1 MFILIFK
8 RVILGFITLFLVSL
22 ITFVGVEILPGDAC
36 TTYLEREAYGAALEA
51 CYQRLGL
58 NIPAYERYIYWL
70 FNVIQGDFG
79 YSLSG
84 EMKINEVL
92 GPRVKNSLVLASA
105 SILIGI
111 PLALLLGIITALW
124 RDKLPDIIISTF
136 TIFSMTIPEF
146 ISATLLILIVAI
158 WLEWLPGIV
167 IVPTGA
173 SIAELLPNIIL
184 PVIAIS
190 MIMTAHM
197 ARMVRS
203 SVIQVMASD
212 YVQMAILKGVPYW
225 KMVFKHVLPNALLP
239 AINVVALTIAW
250 LLGGV
255 VVTEVVFNYPGLG
268 RLVIESISNR
278 DLPVVQALAIIL
290 ASIYV
295 VINLL
300 ADLITLMLNPRLK
313 SLQIKND

>member
-1 MFILIFK
+1 MLILVLK
-8 RVILGFITLFLVSL
+8 RILLGLITLFIVSL
-22 ITFVGVEILPGDAC
+22 ITFVGVEVLPGDAC
-36 TTYLEREAYGAALEA
+36 TTYLEREDYGAALEA
-51 CYQRLGL
+51 CYKRLGL
-58 NIPAYERYIYWL
+58 DIPAYERYVSWAIG
-70 FNVIQGDFG
+70 VIQGDFG

-84 EMKINEVL
+84 EMKINDVL

-111 PLALLLGIITALW
+111 PIALLLGIITALW
-124 RDKLPDIIISTF
+124 RDKMPDIIISTF

-173 SIAELLPNIIL
+173 SVSELLPNIIL

-295 VINLL
+295 IINLI
-300 ADLITLMLNPRLK
+300 ADLLTLMLNPRLK
-313 SLQIKND
+313 SLQIKK

>member
-1 MFILIFK
+1 MLFLICK
-8 RVILGFITLFLVSL
+8 RIGLGLITLFIVSL
-22 ITFVGVEILPGDAC
+22 ITFIGVEVLPGDAC
-36 TTYLEREAYGAALEA
+36 TAYLEREAFGAQLEA
-51 CYQRLGL
+51 CIKRLGL
-58 NIPAYERYIYWL
+58 DIPSYERYISWAY
-70 FNVIQGDFG
+70 NAMQGNFG

-84 EMKINEVL
+84 QMPITEVL
-92 GPRVKNSLVLASA
+92 GPRVKNSLILASA
-105 SILIGI
+105 AIIIGI
-111 PLALLLGIITALW
+111 PTALILGIITALW
-124 RDKLPDIIISTF
+124 RDKFPDIIISTIA
-136 TIFSMTIPEF
+136 IFSMTIPEF
-146 ISATLLILIVAI
+146 ISATLLILVVAI

-167 IVPTGA
+167 IVSTDA
-173 SIAELLPNIIL
+173 TFLELLPNIIL
-184 PVIAIS
+184 PVIAIA

-295 VINLL
+295 SINLI

-313 SLQIKND
+313 SMQIRK

>member
-1 MFILIFK
+1 MLFLICK
-8 RVILGFITLFLVSL
+8 RIGLGLITLFIVSL
-22 ITFVGVEILPGDAC
+22 ITFIGVEVLPGDAC
-36 TTYLEREAYGAALEA
+36 TAYLEREAFGAQLEA
-51 CYQRLGL
+51 CIKRLGL
-58 NIPAYERYIYWL
+58 DIPSYERYISWAY
-70 FNVIQGDFG
+70 NAIQGNFG

-84 EMKINEVL
+84 QMPITEVL
-92 GPRVKNSLVLASA
+92 GPRVKNSLILASA
-105 SILIGI
+105 AIIIGI
-111 PLALLLGIITALW
+111 PTALILGIITALW
-124 RDKLPDIIISTF
+124 RDKFPDIVISTIA
-136 TIFSMTIPEF
+136 IFSMTIPEF
-146 ISATLLILIVAI
+146 ISATLLILVVAI

-167 IVPTGA
+167 IVSTDA
-173 SIAELLPNIIL
+173 TFLELLPNIIL
-184 PVIAIS
+184 PVIAIA

-295 VINLL
+295 SINLI
-300 ADLITLMLNPRLK
+300 ADLMTLMLNPRLK
-313 SLQIKND
+313 SMQIRK

>member
-1 MFILIFK
+1 MLILVLK
-8 RVILGFITLFLVSL
+8 RILLGLITLFIVSL
-22 ITFVGVEILPGDAC
+22 ITFVGVEVLPGDAC

-51 CYQRLGL
+51 CYKRLGL
-58 NIPAYERYIYWL
+58 DIPAYERYVNWAVG
-70 FNVIQGDFG
+70 VIQGDFG

-84 EMKINEVL
+84 EMKINDVL

-111 PLALLLGIITALW
+111 PIALLLGIITALW

-173 SIAELLPNIIL
+173 SISELLPNIIL

-203 SVIQVMASD
+203 SVIQVMSSD

-250 LLGGV
+250 LLGGGV
-255 VVTEVVFNYPGLG
+255 ATEVVFNYPGLG

-295 VINLL
+295 VINLI
-300 ADLITLMLNPRLK
+300 ADLLTLMLNPRLK
-313 SLQIKND
+313 SLQIKK

>member
-1 MFILIFK
+1 MLILVLK
-8 RVILGFITLFLVSL
+8 RILLGLITLFIVSL
-22 ITFVGVEILPGDAC
+22 ITFVGVEVLPGDAC

-51 CYQRLGL
+51 CYKRLGL
-58 NIPAYERYIYWL
+58 DIPAYERYVSWAIG
-70 FNVIQGDFG
+70 VIQGDFG

-84 EMKINEVL
+84 EMKINDVL

-111 PLALLLGIITALW
+111 PIALLLGISTALW
-124 RDKLPDIIISTF
+124 RDKMPDIIISTF

-173 SIAELLPNIIL
+173 SVSELLPNIIL

-295 VINLL
+295 IINLI
-300 ADLITLMLNPRLK
+300 ADLLTLMLNPRLK
-313 SLQIKND
+313 TLQIRK

>member
-1 MFILIFK
+1 MLILVLK
-8 RVILGFITLFLVSL
+8 RILLGLITLFIVSL
-22 ITFVGVEILPGDAC
+22 ITFVGVEVLPGDAC

-51 CYQRLGL
+51 CYKRLGL
-58 NIPAYERYIYWL
+58 DIPAYERYVSWAIG
-70 FNVIQGDFG
+70 VIQGDFG

-84 EMKINEVL
+84 EMKINDVL

-111 PLALLLGIITALW
+111 PIALLLGIITALW
-124 RDKLPDIIISTF
+124 RDKMPDIIISTF

-173 SIAELLPNIIL
+173 SVSELLPNIIL

-268 RLVIESISNR
+268 RLVIASISNR

-295 VINLL
+295 IINLI
-300 ADLITLMLNPRLK
+300 ADLLTLMLNPRLK
-313 SLQIKND
+313 SLQIKK

>member
-1 MFILIFK
+1 MLFLICK
-8 RVILGFITLFLVSL
+8 RIGLGLITLFIVSL
-22 ITFVGVEILPGDAC
+22 ITFIGVEVLPGDAC
-36 TTYLEREAYGAALEA
+36 TAYLEREAFGAQLEA
-51 CYQRLGL
+51 CIKRLGL
-58 NIPAYERYIYWL
+58 DIPSYERYISWAY
-70 FNVIQGDFG
+70 NAMQGNFG

-84 EMKINEVL
+84 QMPITEVL
-92 GPRVKNSLVLASA
+92 GPKVKNSLILASA
-105 SILIGI
+105 AIIIGI
-111 PLALLLGIITALW
+111 PTALILGIITALW
-124 RDKLPDIIISTF
+124 RDKFPDIIISTIA
-136 TIFSMTIPEF
+136 IFSMTIPEF
-146 ISATLLILIVAI
+146 ISATLLILVVAI

-167 IVPTGA
+167 IVSTDA
-173 SIAELLPNIIL
+173 TFLELLPNIIL
-184 PVIAIS
+184 PVIAIA

-295 VINLL
+295 TINLI
-300 ADLITLMLNPRLK
+300 ADLMTLMLNPRLK
-313 SLQIKND
+313 SMQIRK

>member
-1 MFILIFK
+1 MFLLVIKRIF
-8 RVILGFITLFLVSL
+8 LGLITLIIVSL

-51 CYQRLGL
+51 CYERLGL
-58 NIPAYERYIYWL
+58 NIPAYERYISWAL
-70 FNVIQGDFG
+70 GVLQGDFG

-84 EMKINEVL
+84 EMKINDVL
-92 GPRVKNSLVLASA
+92 GPRVKNSMVLASA
-105 SILIGI
+105 SIFIGI
-111 PLALLLGIITALW
+111 PIALLLGIITALW
-124 RDKLPDIIISTF
+124 RDKLPDIIISTI

-173 SIAELLPNIIL
+173 SISELLPNIIL

-295 VINLL
+295 TINLI
-300 ADLITLMLNPRLK
+300 ADLMTLILNPRLK
-313 SLQIKND
+313 SLQIKK

>member
-1 MFILIFK
+1 MISLFI
-8 RVILGFITLFLVSL
+8 VSL
-22 ITFVGVEILPGDAC
+22 ITFVGVEVLPGDAC

-51 CYQRLGL
+51 CYKRLGL
-58 NIPAYERYIYWL
+58 DIPAYERYVNWAVG
-70 FNVIQGDFG
+70 VIQGDFG

-84 EMKINEVL
+84 EMKINDVL

-111 PLALLLGIITALW
+111 PIALLLGIITALW

-173 SIAELLPNIIL
+173 SISELLPNIIL

-203 SVIQVMASD
+203 SVIQVMSSD

-295 VINLL
+295 VINLI
-300 ADLITLMLNPRLK
+300 ADLLTLMLNPRLK
-313 SLQIKND
+313 SLQIKK

>member
-1 MFILIFK
+1 MLILVLK
-8 RVILGFITLFLVSL
+8 RILLGLITLFIVSL
-22 ITFVGVEILPGDAC
+22 ITFVGVEVLPGDAC

-51 CYQRLGL
+51 CYKRLGL
-58 NIPAYERYIYWL
+58 DIPAYERYVSWAIG
-70 FNVIQGDFG
+70 VIQGDFG

-84 EMKINEVL
+84 EMKINDVL

-111 PLALLLGIITALW
+111 PIALLLGIITALW
-124 RDKLPDIIISTF
+124 RDKMPDIIISTF

-173 SIAELLPNIIL
+173 SVSELLPNIIL

-278 DLPVVQALAIIL
+278 DLPTVQALAIIL

-295 VINLL
+295 SINLI
-300 ADLITLMLNPRLK
+300 ADLMTLMLNPRLK
-313 SLQIKND
+313 SLQIKK

>member
-1 MFILIFK
+1 MFFLIFK
-8 RVILGFITLFLVSL
+8 RFVLGLITLFIVSL
-22 ITFVGVEILPGDAC
+22 ITFIGVEILPGDAC
-36 TTYLEREAYGAALEA
+36 TSYLEREAFGEALAA
-51 CYQRLGL
+51 CIKRLGL
-58 NIPAYERYIYWL
+58 DIPAHERYLSWAY
-70 FNVIQGDFG
+70 NVIQGDFG

-84 EMKINEVL
+84 QMQINEVL
-92 GPRVKNSLVLASA
+92 GPRIKNSLVLASA
-105 SILIGI
+105 AIIIGI
-111 PLALLLGIITALW
+111 PLALILGIITALW
-124 RDKLPDIIISTF
+124 RDKMPDIIISTIA
-136 TIFSMTIPEF
+136 IFSMTIPEF
-146 ISATLLILIVAI
+146 ISSTLLILIVAI

-167 IVPTGA
+167 IVPTDVTFF
-173 SIAELLPNIIL
+173 ELLPNIIL
-184 PVIAIS
+184 PVIAIA

-212 YVQMAILKGVPYW
+212 YIQMAILKGVPYW

-278 DLPVVQALAIIL
+278 DLPVVQALGIIL

-295 VINLL
+295 GINFI
-300 ADLITLMLNPRLK
+300 ADLLTLMLNPRLK
-313 SLQIKND
+313 TLQTRK

>member
-1 MFILIFK
+1 MFFLVIKRIL
-8 RVILGFITLFLVSL
+8 LGLITLFIVSL
-22 ITFVGVEILPGDAC
+22 ITFVGVEVLPGDAC
-36 TTYLEREAYGAALEA
+36 TTYLERQAFGAALEA
-51 CYQRLGL
+51 CYERLGL
-58 NIPAYERYIYWL
+58 NLPAYERYISWAIGVL
-70 FNVIQGDFG
+70 QGDFG

-84 EMKINEVL
+84 EMKINDVL
-92 GPRVKNSLVLASA
+92 GPKVKNSMVLASA

-111 PLALLLGIITALW
+111 PVALLLGIITALW
-124 RDKLPDIIISTF
+124 RDKLPDIIISTV

-167 IVPTGA
+167 IVPSEA
-173 SIAELLPNIIL
+173 SISELLPNIIL

-295 VINLL
+295 SINLIAEL
-300 ADLITLMLNPRLK
+300 MTLMLNPR
-313 SLQIKND
+313 

>member
-1 MFILIFK
+1 MLILVLK
-8 RVILGFITLFLVSL
+8 RILLGLITLFIVSL
-22 ITFVGVEILPGDAC
+22 ITFVGVEVLPGDAC

-51 CYQRLGL
+51 CYKRLGL
-58 NIPAYERYIYWL
+58 DIPAYERYVNWAIG
-70 FNVIQGDFG
+70 VIQGDFG

-84 EMKINEVL
+84 EMKINDVL

-111 PLALLLGIITALW
+111 PIALLLGIITALW
-124 RDKLPDIIISTF
+124 RDKMPDIIISTF

-173 SIAELLPNIIL
+173 SVSELLPNIIL

-295 VINLL
+295 IINLI
-300 ADLITLMLNPRLK
+300 ADLLTLMLNPRLK
-313 SLQIKND
+313 SLQIKK

>member
-1 MFILIFK
+1 MDWA
-8 RVILGFITLFLVSL
+8 S
-22 ITFVGVEILPGDAC
+22 
-36 TTYLEREAYGAALEA
+36 
-51 CYQRLGL
+51 
-58 NIPAYERYIYWL
+58 
-70 FNVIQGDFG
+70 NVVRGDFG

-84 EMKINEVL
+84 EMPINEVL
-92 GPRVKNSLVLASA
+92 GPRVKNSLVLASV

-111 PLALLLGIITALW
+111 PLAIVLGIITALW
-124 RDKLPDIIISTF
+124 RDKLPDIMISTI

-158 WLEWLPGIV
+158 WLGWLPGIV
-167 IVPTGA
+167 IIPSDATFY
-173 SIAELLPNIIL
+173 ELLSNIIL
-184 PVIAIS
+184 PVVAIS

-225 KMVFKHVLPNALLP
+225 KMVFRHVLPNALLP

-295 VINLL
+295 GINLI
-300 ADLITLMLNPRLK
+300 ADLMTLMLNPRLK
-313 SLQIKND
+313 SLQIRK

>member
-1 MFILIFK
+1 MLILVLK
-8 RVILGFITLFLVSL
+8 RILLGLITLFIVSL
-22 ITFVGVEILPGDAC
+22 ITFVGVEVLPGDAC

-51 CYQRLGL
+51 CYKRLGL
-58 NIPAYERYIYWL
+58 DIPAYERYVSWAIG
-70 FNVIQGDFG
+70 VIQGDFG

-84 EMKINEVL
+84 EMKINDVL

-111 PLALLLGIITALW
+111 PIALLLGIITALW
-124 RDKLPDIIISTF
+124 RDKMPDIIISTF

-173 SIAELLPNIIL
+173 SVSELLPNIIL

-295 VINLL
+295 IINLI
-300 ADLITLMLNPRLK
+300 ADLLTLMLNPRLK
-313 SLQIKND
+313 S

>member
-1 MFILIFK
+1 MFFLVIKRIL
-8 RVILGFITLFLVSL
+8 LGLITLFIVSL

-51 CYQRLGL
+51 CYERLGL
-58 NIPAYERYIYWL
+58 NVPAYERYISWAFGVL
-70 FNVIQGDFG
+70 QGDFG

-84 EMKINEVL
+84 EMKINDVL
-92 GPRVKNSLVLASA
+92 GPRVKNSMVLASA

-111 PLALLLGIITALW
+111 PIALLLGIITALW
-124 RDKLPDIIISTF
+124 RDKMPDIIISTIA
-136 TIFSMTIPEF
+136 IFSMTIPEF
-146 ISATLLILIVAI
+146 VSATLLILIVAI

-167 IVPTGA
+167 IVPTGV
-173 SIAELLPNIIL
+173 SVYELLPNIIL

-295 VINLL
+295 SINLI
-300 ADLITLMLNPRLK
+300 ADLMTLVLNPRLK
-313 SLQIKND
+313 SLQIKK

>member
-1 MFILIFK
+1 
-8 RVILGFITLFLVSL
+8 
-22 ITFVGVEILPGDAC
+22 
-36 TTYLEREAYGAALEA
+36 
-51 CYQRLGL
+51 
-58 NIPAYERYIYWL
+58 
-70 FNVIQGDFG
+70 
-79 YSLSG
+79 
-84 EMKINEVL
+84 
-92 GPRVKNSLVLASA
+92 
-105 SILIGI
+105 
-111 PLALLLGIITALW
+111 
-124 RDKLPDIIISTF
+124 
-136 TIFSMTIPEF
+136 MTIPEF

-158 WLEWLPGIV
+158 WLGWLPGIV
-167 IVPTGA
+167 IIPSDATFY
-173 SIAELLPNIIL
+173 ELLSNIIL
-184 PVIAIS
+184 PVVAIS

-278 DLPVVQALAIIL
+278 DLPTVQALAIIL

-295 VINLL
+295 SINLL
-300 ADLITLMLNPRLK
+300 ADLLTLMLNPRLK
-313 SLQIKND
+313 TLQIRK

>member
-1 MFILIFK
+1 MLILVLK
-8 RVILGFITLFLVSL
+8 RILLGLITLFIVSL
-22 ITFVGVEILPGDAC
+22 ITFVGVEVLPGDAC

-51 CYQRLGL
+51 CYKRLGL
-58 NIPAYERYIYWL
+58 DIPAYERYVSWAIG
-70 FNVIQGDFG
+70 VIQGDFG

-84 EMKINEVL
+84 EMKINDVL

-111 PLALLLGIITALW
+111 PIALLLGIITALW
-124 RDKLPDIIISTF
+124 RDKMPDIIISTF

-173 SIAELLPNIIL
+173 SVSELLPNIIL

-212 YVQMAILKGVPYW
+212 YVQMAILKCVPYW

-295 VINLL
+295 IINLI
-300 ADLITLMLNPRLK
+300 ADLLTLMLNPRLK
-313 SLQIKND
+313 SLQIKK

>member
-1 MFILIFK
+1 M
-8 RVILGFITLFLVSL
+8 ITLFIVSL
-22 ITFVGVEILPGDAC
+22 ITFVGVDVLPGDAC

-51 CYQRLGL
+51 CYKRLGL
-58 NIPAYERYIYWL
+58 DIPAYERYVNWAVG
-70 FNVIQGDFG
+70 VIQGDFG

-84 EMKINEVL
+84 EMKINDVL

-111 PLALLLGIITALW
+111 PIALLLGIITALW

-173 SIAELLPNIIL
+173 SISELLPNIIL

-203 SVIQVMASD
+203 SVIQVMSSD

-295 VINLL
+295 VINLI
-300 ADLITLMLNPRLK
+300 ADLLTLMLNPRLK
-313 SLQIKND
+313 SLQIKK

>member
-1 MFILIFK
+1 MFFLVIKRIL
-8 RVILGFITLFLVSL
+8 LGLITLFIVSL
-22 ITFVGVEILPGDAC
+22 ITFAGVEVLPGDAC
-36 TTYLEREAYGAALEA
+36 TTYLERQAFGAALEA
-51 CYQRLGL
+51 CYERLGL
-58 NIPAYERYIYWL
+58 NVPAYERYISWAWGVL
-70 FNVIQGDFG
+70 QGDFG

-92 GPRVKNSLVLASA
+92 GPKVKNSLVLASA

-111 PLALLLGIITALW
+111 PIALLLGIITALW
-124 RDKLPDIIISTF
+124 RDKLPDIIISTV

-146 ISATLLILIVAI
+146 ISATLLILVVAI

-167 IVPTGA
+167 IVPTDV
-173 SIAELLPNIIL
+173 SFLELLPNIIL
-184 PVIAIS
+184 PVIAIA

-203 SVIQVMASD
+203 SVIQVMASE

-278 DLPVVQALAIIL
+278 DLPTVQALAIIL

-295 VINLL
+295 SINLL
-300 ADLITLMLNPRLK
+300 ADLMTLMLNPRLK
-313 SLQIKND
+313 TLQIRK

>member
-1 MFILIFK
+1 MLFLIIKRIL
-8 RVILGFITLFLVSL
+8 LGLITLFIVSL
-22 ITFVGVEILPGDAC
+22 ITFVGTEILPGDAC

-51 CYQRLGL
+51 CYKRLGL
-58 NIPAYERYIYWL
+58 DIPAYERYLSWAY
-70 FNVIQGDFG
+70 NVIQGDFG

-84 EMKINEVL
+84 QMPINEVL
-92 GPRVKNSLVLASA
+92 GPRIKNSMVLASA
-105 SILIGI
+105 AIIIGI
-111 PLALLLGIITALW
+111 PLALILGIVTALW
-124 RDKLPDIIISTF
+124 RDKLPDITISTI
-136 TIFSMTIPEF
+136 TIFAMTIPEF

-158 WLEWLPGIV
+158 WLQWLPGIV
-167 IVPTGA
+167 IVPTDVTFF
-173 SIAELLPNIIL
+173 ELLPNIIL
-184 PVIAIS
+184 PVIAIA

-203 SVIQVMASD
+203 SVIQVMATD

-278 DLPVVQALAIIL
+278 DLPTVQALAIIL

-295 VINLL
+295 SINLI
-300 ADLITLMLNPRLK
+300 ADLLTLMLNPRLK
-313 SLQIKND
+313 SLQIRK

>member
-1 MFILIFK
+1 MFLLVIKRIF
-8 RVILGFITLFLVSL
+8 LGLITLFIVSL

-51 CYQRLGL
+51 CYERLGL
-58 NIPAYERYIYWL
+58 NIPAYERYISWAL
-70 FNVIQGDFG
+70 GVFQGDFG

-84 EMKINEVL
+84 EMKINDVL
-92 GPRVKNSLVLASA
+92 GPRVKNSMVLASA
-105 SILIGI
+105 SIFIGI
-111 PLALLLGIITALW
+111 PIALLLGIITALW
-124 RDKLPDIIISTF
+124 RDKLPDIIISTV

-173 SIAELLPNIIL
+173 SISELLPNIIL

-295 VINLL
+295 TINLI
-300 ADLITLMLNPRLK
+300 ADLTTLMLNPRLK
-313 SLQIKND
+313 SLQIKK

>member
-1 MFILIFK
+1 MLILVLK
-8 RVILGFITLFLVSL
+8 RILLGLITLLIVSL
-22 ITFVGVEILPGDAC
+22 ITFVGVEVLPGDAC

-51 CYQRLGL
+51 CYKRLGL
-58 NIPAYERYIYWL
+58 DIPAYERYVSWAIG
-70 FNVIQGDFG
+70 VIQGDFG

-84 EMKINEVL
+84 EMKINDVL

-111 PLALLLGIITALW
+111 PIALLLGIITALW
-124 RDKLPDIIISTF
+124 RDKMPDIIISTF

-173 SIAELLPNIIL
+173 SISELLPNIIL

-295 VINLL
+295 IINLI
-300 ADLITLMLNPRLK
+300 ADLLTLMLNPRLK
-313 SLQIKND
+313 SLQIKK

>member
-1 MFILIFK
+1 MFFLVIKRIL
-8 RVILGFITLFLVSL
+8 LGLITLFIVSL

-51 CYQRLGL
+51 CYERLGL
-58 NIPAYERYIYWL
+58 NVPAYERYISWAFGVL
-70 FNVIQGDFG
+70 QGDFG

-84 EMKINEVL
+84 DMKINDVL
-92 GPRVKNSLVLASA
+92 GPRVKNSMVLASA

-111 PLALLLGIITALW
+111 PIALLLGIITALW
-124 RDKLPDIIISTF
+124 RDKMPDIIISTI

-146 ISATLLILIVAI
+146 VSATLLILIVAI

-167 IVPTGA
+167 IVPTGV
-173 SIAELLPNIIL
+173 SVYELLPNIIL

-225 KMVFKHVLPNALLP
+225 KMVVKHVLPNALLP

-295 VINLL
+295 SINLI
-300 ADLITLMLNPRLK
+300 ADLMTLMLNPRLK
-313 SLQIKND
+313 SLQIKK

>member
-1 MFILIFK
+1 MLFLIIKRIL
-8 RVILGFITLFLVSL
+8 LGFITLFIVSI
-22 ITFVGVEILPGDAC
+22 ITFVGTEVLPGDAC
-36 TTYLEREAYGAALEA
+36 TTYLERQAFGEQLEA
-51 CYQRLGL
+51 CYRRLGL
-58 NIPAYERYIYWL
+58 NVPAYERYVSWAL
-70 FNVIQGDFG
+70 NAIQGDFG

-84 EMKINEVL
+84 EMKINDVL

-111 PLALLLGIITALW
+111 PIALLLGIITALW
-124 RDKLPDIIISTF
+124 RDKMPDIIISTF

-167 IVPTGA
+167 IGPTGA
-173 SIAELLPNIIL
+173 SVSELLPNIIL

-225 KMVFKHVLPNALLP
+225 TMVFKHVLPNALLP

-295 VINLL
+295 SINLI
-300 ADLITLMLNPRLK
+300 ADLMTLMLNPRLK
-313 SLQIKND
+313 SLQIKK

>member
-1 MFILIFK
+1 MLLLILK
-8 RVILGFITLFLVSL
+8 RIGLGLITLFIVSL
-22 ITFVGVEILPGDAC
+22 ITFVGVEVLPGDAC
-36 TTYLEREAYGAALEA
+36 TTYLEREAYGPALDA
-51 CYQRLGL
+51 CIKRLGL
-58 NIPAYERYIYWL
+58 DIPSYQRYLDWAA
-70 FNVIQGDFG
+70 NVVRGDFG

-84 EMKINEVL
+84 EMPINEVL
-92 GPRVKNSLVLASA
+92 GPRVKNSLVLASV

-111 PLALLLGIITALW
+111 PLAIVLGIITALW
-124 RDKLPDIIISTF
+124 RDKLPDIIISTI

-158 WLEWLPGIV
+158 WLGWLPGIV
-167 IVPTGA
+167 IIPSDATFY
-173 SIAELLPNIIL
+173 ELLSNIIL
-184 PVIAIS
+184 PVVAIS

-225 KMVFKHVLPNALLP
+225 KMVFRHVLPNALLP

-255 VVTEVVFNYPGLG
+255 VVTEGVFNYPGLG

-295 VINLL
+295 GINLI
-300 ADLITLMLNPRLK
+300 ADLMTLMLNPRLK
-313 SLQIKND
+313 SLQIKK

>member
-1 MFILIFK
+1 MFFLVIKRIL
-8 RVILGFITLFLVSL
+8 LGLITLFIVSL
-22 ITFVGVEILPGDAC
+22 ITFLGVEILPGDAC

-51 CYQRLGL
+51 CYERLGL
-58 NIPAYERYIYWL
+58 NVPAYERYISWAFGVL
-70 FNVIQGDFG
+70 QGDFG

-84 EMKINEVL
+84 DMKINDVL
-92 GPRVKNSLVLASA
+92 GPRVKNSMVLASA

-111 PLALLLGIITALW
+111 PIALLLGIITALW
-124 RDKLPDIIISTF
+124 RDKMPDIIISTII
-136 TIFSMTIPEF
+136 IFSMTIPEF
-146 ISATLLILIVAI
+146 VSATLLILIVAI

-167 IVPTGA
+167 IVPTGV
-173 SIAELLPNIIL
+173 SVYELLPNIIL

-295 VINLL
+295 SINLI
-300 ADLITLMLNPRLK
+300 ADLMTLMLNPRLK
-313 SLQIKND
+313 SLQIKK

>member
-1 MFILIFK
+1 MFLLILK
-8 RVILGFITLFLVSL
+8 RLGLGFITIFLVSV
-22 ITFVGVEILPGDAC
+22 IIFTGVEVLPGDAC
-36 TTYLEREAYGAALEA
+36 TAYLEREAKGELLEI
-51 CYQRLGL
+51 CREQLGL
-58 NIPAYERYIYWL
+58 NTPAIERYLSWSYNAL
-70 FNVIQGDFG
+70 YGDLG

-84 EMKINEVL
+84 EKPINEIISV
-92 GPRVKNSLVLASA
+92 RVRNSLILAVTA
-105 SILIGI
+105 ILIGI
-111 PLALLLGIITALW
+111 PLAIILGIVTALW
-124 RDKLPDIIISTF
+124 RDKLPDVAISTV
-136 TIFSMTIPEF
+136 TIFAMTIPEF
-146 ISATLLILIVAI
+146 ISATLLILIIAI

-167 IVPTGA
+167 IVPTDV
-173 SIAELLPNIIL
+173 SFLELLPNIIL
-184 PVIAIS
+184 PVVAIA

-203 SVIQVMASD
+203 SVIQVMASE

-278 DLPVVQALAIIL
+278 DLPTVQALAIIL

-295 VINLL
+295 SINLL
-300 ADLITLMLNPRLK
+300 ADLLTLMLNPRLK
-313 SLQIKND
+313 TLQIRK